1 MTPIEALQHD
11 PKAQLAEKHRQ
22 KMPWLDHEQLRPG
35 DHIAIEEWAA
45 TGYSGNEPGLLKPQ
59 YEWYTSYTGL
69 LVSWRRTPSNDGSEF
84 EILTSDGLDVFRVYD
99 CDAHEVRTCLV
110 QRRQLS

>member
-35 DHIAIEEWAA
+35 DLISLEEWASR
-45 TGYSGNEPGLLKPQ
+45 YW
-59 YEWYTSYTGL
+59 EWQTLCTGL
-69 LVSWRRTPSNDGSEF
+69 LVSWQRTPRNDGSEF
-84 EILTSDGLDVFRVYD
+84 EILSPDGLDVFRVYD
-99 CDAHEVRTCLV
+99 EDAHEVRACLV
-110 QRRQLS
+110 HRRQLS